1 MSTRTDP
8 LSRSPEPR
16 DRVAYATGVLLDA
29 EDFEAEQLY
38 HRARLARALA
48 YLHGWGTVAGL
59 FVTWERESA
68 GAERLTVQPGL
79 ALDRVG
85 RTIEVPRSVCLR
97 LDRWYDQIAVQDPGA
112 LDRALDEPA
121 GGVVADVFV
130 RFAACERGFTPA
142 FAQGPFDAT
151 DAVQPARLRDGYHV
165 GLFLRTSGA
174 APLPAQ
180 DWPDP
185 DVTPAAQDDFDTADG
200 IDSTNDAETGADA
213 AARALRRTQ
222 NAVFGLWSAR
232 ESLWSGEG
240 LAPLREHLPGQD
252 PTSVFLARLLL
263 PATRGAAG
271 EAPVRDGAADVT
283 IDNRSRRFALPVIA
297 LARRAGL

>member
-8 LSRSPEPR
+8 LARSPEPR

-29 EDFEAEQLY
+29 QDFEAEQLY
-38 HRARLARALA
+38 HRARLARALS

-59 FVTWERESA
+59 FVTWEREADGS
-68 GAERLTVQPGL
+68 ERITVQPGL

-85 RTIEVPRSVCLR
+85 RAIEVPRDACLR
-97 LDRWYDQIAVQDPGA
+97 LDRWYDQMAAQDPGA

-121 GGVVADVFV
+121 GGVVADIFV
-130 RFAACERGFTPA
+130 RFVACERGFTPA

-165 GLFLRTSGA
+165 ALQLRTSGA
-174 APLPAQ
+174 AALPAE

-185 DVTPAAQDDFDTADG
+185 HVAPSAQNPFDAAEG
-200 IDSTNDAETGADA
+200 IDSTDDATTGADA
-213 AARALRRTQ
+213 DERARRRTQ
-222 NAVFGLWSAR
+222 NAVFGLWGGR
-232 ESLWSGEG
+232 ESAWSGEG

-252 PTSVFLARLLL
+252 TTSVFLARLLV

-271 EAPVRDGAADVT
+271 EAPIRDPAADVT
-283 IDNRSRRFALPVIA
+283 IDNRSRRFALPVTA